1 MVLINRHQ
9 GYGSSLLA
17 LPHKVIPVGS
27 LIPTVICE
35 NQNNYVLS
43 QVGFE
48 STAP

>member
-1 MVLINRHQ
+1 MVSINRHQ
-9 GYGSSLLA
+9 GYGSSMLP

-27 LIPTVICE
+27 IIPTVISAK
-35 NQNNYVLS
+35 QNNDVLS